1 MTLSLLPRLTTDLA
15 QTVFGKVRTSA
26 AWRSSLHNTVALGV
40 LASILA
46 SSALSASRVYGML
59 VNYSAPMHTWAQLS
73 KAQQALQ
80 ALALSTGTAPGGH
93 GEEVVHLACVGA
105 EWHRFPS
112 SFFLPKGVELAF
124 VEAGFDGAL
133 PCATPLRCVLPGQSS

>member
-1 MTLSLLPRLTTDLA
+1 MTFTLLPRFSTDIA
-15 QTVFGKVRTSA
+15 QAFFGKVRSSA
-26 AWRSSLHNTVALGV
+26 VWRSSLHKMVALGV

-46 SSALSASRVYGML
+46 SSALSTSRICGML
-59 VNYSAPMHTWAQLS
+59 LNYSAPMHTWAQLP
-73 KAQQALQ
+73 KALRALQ
-80 ALALSTGTAPGGH
+80 ARALSAGTGGGH

-124 VEAGFDGAL
+124 VEAGFDGVL
-133 PCATPLRCVLPGQSS
+133 PHATPP